1 MSYRERRSKGRN
13 IRNDARDR
21 DYPSSAPNYS
31 DNGEE
36 DDYRDAPSDDER
48 KSNFIANYSKSLPH
62 HSESDVKA
70 GEVIQ
75 NAYKKLLDAV
85 DSGRPQDFENI
96 PLGSA
101 ASPLGTG
108 RVLMPAKLTNPLSGL
123 AFDLEGIDSNAVN
136 PNLVPAAPRINSRRA
151 AGEMA
156 ELYWMALCRDIHFK
170 DFGVAGE
177 PLTTAA
183 IADLSSGRY
192 TVPSWPTPVT
202 ATTLFRGETEG
213 DQKGPYI
220 SQFLLKGNR
229 DVDRS
234 EEKGDN
240 RGLIKFGS
248 LNIDQR
254 QLTVEAGS
262 DYMADYMEWLDVQDG
277 WMPPMLPPPDDLICG
292 NNYDYTRRFIRNMRD
307 LANYVHYDDL
317 PQAFINAC
325 LILLHIQA
333 PCVNPQL
340 TFDPRNPY
348 VDRYRKQFGFGTF
361 GPPHFLTIVT
371 EVTTRALKACWFQ
384 KWFVHRRLRP
394 EAFGGLIHRQ
404 LNQGSPEPTPGL
416 PPPDPA
422 YPIHT
427 EILTSPV
434 LPRIFRRNKIINQ
447 ANFTESTREIGT
459 YLLPQA
465 FPEGSPTHPSY
476 PAGHATIAGACVT
489 ILKAFFDEG
498 FLIKRPVQANANG
511 TVLEDYIGPDKKSLT
526 VGGELNKLASNIS
539 LGRNMAGV
547 HYRSDHIQ
555 SLRLG
560 EEIAISILR
569 DQKETYKEN
578 YRIKFTKFDGTV
590 VTMGN

>member
-1 MSYRERRSKGRN
+1 MSYSDRRSEGLD
-13 IRNDARDR
+13 IRNDATNR
-21 DYPSSAPNYS
+21 DYPSSAPDY
-31 DNGEE
+31 DHNGEE
-36 DDYRDAPSDDER
+36 DDYRDAGRR
-48 KSNFIANYSKSLPH
+48 KNFIANYSKSLPH
-62 HSESDVKA
+62 HHESDVKA
-70 GEVIQ
+70 GEVIDA
-75 NAYKKLLDAV
+75 AYQKLLEAV
-85 DSGRPQDFENI
+85 ESGQPRDFEDI

-101 ASPLGTG
+101 DPPSGTG
-108 RVLMPAKLTNPLSGL
+108 RVLNPAKLTNPLSGL

-136 PNLVPAAPRINSRRA
+136 PMLVPPAPRIDRRRA

-156 ELYWMALCRDIHFK
+156 ELYWMALCRDINFK
-170 DFGVAGE
+170 DFDSE
-177 PLTTAA
+177 PLTNAA

-202 ATTLFRGETEG
+202 AMTLFRGETEG
-213 DQKGPYI
+213 DKKGPYI
-220 SQFLLKGNR
+220 SQFLLKGSR
-229 DVDRS
+229 DVDRPNPDD
-234 EEKGDN
+234 DN
-240 RGLIKFGS
+240 KGLIKFGS

-254 QLTVEAGS
+254 QLTVTTGS
-262 DYMADYMEWLDVQDG
+262 DYMADYIEWLDVQDG
-277 WMPPMLPPPDDLICG
+277 KGPPQDLSCG
-292 NNYDYTRRFIRNMRD
+292 NSYDLTQRLFIRNMRD

-317 PQAFINAC
+317 PQQFINAC

-348 VDRYRKQFGFGTF
+348 VDRYQKQVGFGTF

-394 EAFGGLIHRQ
+394 EAFGALIHRQ
-404 LNQGSPEPTPGL
+404 LNEDSPEPTPGL
-416 PPPDPA
+416 PPPHPD
-422 YPIHT
+422 YPIHP
-427 EILTSPV
+427 EILESEV
-434 LPRIFRRNKIINQ
+434 LHPDPADPGKPNIFTRNKNINQ
-447 ANFTESTREIGT
+447 TRYPTDPTRQIGS

-498 FLIKRPVQANANG
+498 FPITSPVQANADG
-511 TVLEDYIGPDKKSLT
+511 TALELYPGPDADSLT

-569 DQKETYKEN
+569 DQKETYRER
-578 YRIKFTKFDGTV
+578 YRLRLTKFDGTV
-590 VTMGN
+590 VTIGN